1 METGWLIEKPGA
13 MPMWWNGMP
22 KRDGNGAWS
31 SNSLDGIRF
40 ARKEDAEIC
49 AIAQGFKLSNVKA
62 TEHQWQ

>member
-1 METGWLIEKPGA
+1 
-13 MPMWWNGMP
+13 MWWNGMP